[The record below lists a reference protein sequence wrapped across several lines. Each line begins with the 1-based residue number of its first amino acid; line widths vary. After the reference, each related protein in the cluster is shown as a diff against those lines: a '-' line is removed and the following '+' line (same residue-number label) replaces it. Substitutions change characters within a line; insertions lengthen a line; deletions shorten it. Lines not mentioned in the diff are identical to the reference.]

1 MRNNPYFNFIKRDAL
16 QMILILSIIILVNQ
30 GSTAVSNIYM
40 ALESGFDR
48 TINMYSQATA
58 FSSMFCFIAGIM
70 FILKNFSGAISIRG
84 DRKNLLKAFAVWA
97 IIMSSFMVVFSTTL
111 EVGLKILTEVITHK
125 EVILISDIPMWIQI
139 ADMEMKNPEITFMWF
154 IKAIFSRFISSLML
168 FSMGY
173 MLGAIG
179 YRLKKRTN
187 ILVFVVIPVILIG
200 FLVNS
205 ALRMDE
211 FIMNMGVAI
220 CNIIVYLVENQ
231 GLIILISLICI
242 AIFSLIGTK
251 LLIKAPTK
259 EYANDLL

>member
-1 MRNNPYFNFIKRDAL
+1 MRTNPYFNFIKRDAM
-16 QMILILSIIILVNQ
+16 QMIYILSIIIAGNLVV
-30 GSTAVSNIYM
+30 TAIPNIYM
-40 ALESGFDR
+40 ALEPGFDR

-58 FSSMFCFIAGIM
+58 FSSMFCFITGIM

-84 DRKNLLKAFAVWA
+84 DRKNFLKALAIWA
-97 IIMSSFMVVFSTTL
+97 IIMSLFMVVFSTTL
-111 EVGLKILTEVITHK
+111 EVGLKILTEVITNK
-125 EVILISDIPMWIQI
+125 EVILIGDTPWVEI
-139 ADMEMKNPEITFMWF
+139 AGMEMKNPDITFIWF
-154 IKAIFSRFISSLML
+154 IKTIFSRFISGLML
-168 FSMGY
+168 FSLGY

-200 FLVNS
+200 LLVNS
-205 ALRMDE
+205 ALRMDK
-211 FIMNMGVAI
+211 FIMDMGVEI
-220 CNIIVYLVENQ
+220 INMIVYLVENP

-242 AIFSLIGTK
+242 GVFSLIGTK

>member
-1 MRNNPYFNFIKRDAL
+1 MRNNPYFNFIKRDSL
-16 QMILILSIIILVNQ
+16 QMILILSIIILINQ
-30 GSTAVSNIYM
+30 GLTAVSNIYM
-40 ALESGFDR
+40 ALEPGFDR

-58 FSSMFCFIAGIM
+58 FSSMFC
-70 FILKNFSGAISIRG
+70 LRNFSGAISIKG

-125 EVILISDIPMWIQI
+125 EVTLIGDIPMRIQI
-139 ADMEMKNPEITFMWF
+139 ADMEMKNPDIIFMWF
-154 IKAIFSRFISSLML
+154 IKAIFSRFISGLML
-168 FSMGY
+168 FSLGY

-187 ILVFVVIPVILIG
+187 ILVFVVIPVVLIG

-205 ALRMDE
+205 ALRIDE
-211 FIMNMGVAI
+211 FIINMVVAI
-220 CNIIVYLVENQ
+220 CNIIVYLVENPV
-231 GLIILISLICI
+231 LIILISLICI
-242 AIFSLIGTK
+242 GVFSLIGTK

>member
-1 MRNNPYFNFIKRDAL
+1 MRNNPYFNFIKRDSL
-16 QMILILSIIILVNQ
+16 QMILILSIIILINQ
-30 GSTAVSNIYM
+30 GLTAVSNIYM
-40 ALESGFDR
+40 ALEPGFDR

-70 FILKNFSGAISIRG
+70 FILRNFSGAISIKG

-125 EVILISDIPMWIQI
+125 EVTLIG
-139 ADMEMKNPEITFMWF
+139 
-154 IKAIFSRFISSLML
+154 LML
-168 FSMGY
+168 FSLGY

-187 ILVFVVIPVILIG
+187 ILVFVVIPVVLIG

-205 ALRMDE
+205 ALRIDE
-211 FIMNMGVAI
+211 FIIIMLVAI
-220 CNIIVYLVENQ
+220 CNIIVYLVENP

-242 AIFSLIGTK
+242 GVFSLIGTK

-259 EYANDLL
+259 EYSNDLL

>member
-1 MRNNPYFNFIKRDAL
+1 MRNNPYFNFIKRDSL
-16 QMILILSIIILVNQ
+16 QMILILSIIILINQ
-30 GSTAVSNIYM
+30 GLTAVSNIYM
-40 ALESGFDR
+40 ALEPGFDR
-48 TINMYSQATA
+48 TINMYSQATV

-84 DRKNLLKAFAVWA
+84 DRKNFLKAFAVWA

-111 EVGLKILTEVITHK
+111 EVCLKILTEVITHK
-125 EVILISDIPMWIQI
+125 EVTLIGDIPMWIQI
-139 ADMEMKNPEITFMWF
+139 ADMEMKNPDITFMWF

-168 FSMGY
+168 FSLGY
-173 MLGAIG
+173 MLGSIG

-187 ILVFVVIPVILIG
+187 ILVFVVIPVLLIG

-220 CNIIVYLVENQ
+220 YNIIVYLVENP

-242 AIFSLIGTK
+242 GVFSLIGTK